1 MDENKGRGR
10 PDAQACSSIKS
21 CSTCCKKTRG
31 CWKLQAGRA
40 ATGGSAYCSPIRY
53 ALTGTRT
60 RTAAEG
66 ASATSEIKPSTL
78 PADLVRAQLSVAGAE
93 RDLDA
98 AAAMVAAAVRSAGV
112 AYL

>member
-1 MDENKGRGR
+1 MHK
-10 PDAQACSSIKS
+10 ACSSSKS

-40 ATGGSAYCSPIRY
+40 ATGGSAYCSRIRY

-60 RTAAEG
+60 RTLYSPVLLQRAHG
-66 ASATSEIKPSTL
+66 HLSEIKPSTL